1 MSLCSRPCCHLSLSG
16 CVYPLRG
23 KATRWACP
31 AVRTFY
37 VDHVPLVG
45 LTSFFSAFFSFSLL
59 LPKKILWH
67 FRQPS
72 SVVLPVHHPSVAR
85 SCAADARTLV
95 VARASASG
103 TAFAI
108 DAFASMRPRTANT
121 AFCPQAIPPPAFPAR
136 TGCEVSS
143 LLPIVPTPPRTIR
156 PRTRARWYAGRILS
170 SISSLAPL
178 PPANPA
184 LSPPCPPSAP
194 SGLRPPASPSH
205 TLSNPPY

>member
-1 MSLCSRPCCHLSLSG
+1 MRHGLWYSVCGAGVVLWCRCEQVFVSLCSRPCCHLSLSG

-45 LTSFFSAFFSFSLL
+45 LTSFFFAFFSFSLL
-59 LPKKILWH
+59 LPKNFLWY
-67 FRQPS
+67 FCQPS

-156 PRTRARWYAGRILS
+156 PRTRAR
-170 SISSLAPL
+170 
-178 PPANPA
+178 
-184 LSPPCPPSAP
+184 
-194 SGLRPPASPSH
+194 
-205 TLSNPPY
+205 